1 MTTAWPS
8 TPRSI
13 RSRAPRPSTAAYCTV
28 LSPSPAYLD
37 ADGVQGIANF
47 RSGATIAVD
56 EATVKALNT
65 RYGRSENTGTSNL
78 TDITVKK
85 GSSIDE
91 VTSQPAEERGPHLL
105 RRFYRLP
112 ADFLMEH

>member
-1 MTTAWPS
+1 MPTACRASRTSAPVPPS
-8 TPRSI
+8 R
-13 RSRAPRPSTAAYCTV
+13 C
-28 LSPSPAYLD
+28 
-37 ADGVQGIANF
+37 
-47 RSGATIAVD
+47 

-91 VTSQPAEERGPHLL
+91 VTSQ
-105 RRFYRLP
+105 LP
-112 ADFLMEH
+112 KNVDLTYSDGSTGSLPISSWNTEGIDHDEGG